1 MPYIKKENR
10 KYYDDLINNIVKE
23 LSDNYDG
30 ESNKTYSV
38 GELNYVISS
47 IIWRLFENNPCYTNG
62 SNLTGVLECVKE
74 EFYRRKMSELENR
87 KMLEN
92 GDI

>member
-30 ESNKTYSV
+30 ESNKT
-38 GELNYVISS
+38 
-47 IIWRLFENNPCYTNG
+47 
-62 SNLTGVLECVKE
+62 
-74 EFYRRKMSELENR
+74 
-87 KMLEN
+87 
-92 GDI
+92 